1 MSHIINVS
9 CFQSFNKKKKSPQ
22 DLHPLVTMGQVG
34 NCDLICIPW
43 DFLQITIWNAIFLH
57 CYSNLYVKIL
67 LFIVTYSQS
76 GKGPISSISFYHS
89 MVLMEPWKSSGS
101 WWEDPHS
108 DKCCSHSLPNLFYA
122 GTKRPLEMN
131 NPNIKITAYQLIKM
145 SPIGIGNSLS
155 K

>member
-1 MSHIINVS
+1 M
-9 CFQSFNKKKKSPQ
+9 
-22 DLHPLVTMGQVG
+22 HPLVMMGQVA

-43 DFLQITIWNAIFLH
+43 DFLRITIWNAIFLH

-67 LFIVTYSQS
+67 LFIVRYSQS
-76 GKGPISSISFYHS
+76 RKGPISSISFYHS

-101 WWEDPHS
+101 WWEDPQS

-122 GTKRPLEMN
+122 GTKRPLEMD